1 MSKEIKKGSKGVI
14 VTEDN
19 DVCRLL
25 QFCPDIEGWPTSW
38 AGEEIDITPGREI
51 VEFLKPFLLYLLT
64 TKLSPKTLRRYRD
77 HMWQLGGEVIGSLND
92 DPSLRRKPVE
102 KVIFDL
108 LEEEGG
114 PLIWP
119 QITEQQQDAFDASC
133 RRLYRFLQ
141 TVIDKDKI
149 ILKN

>member
-1 MSKEIKKGSKGVI
+1 MSKEIKKGSKAVI

-19 DVCRLL
+19 DACRLL
-25 QFCPDIEGWPTSW
+25 QFCPDIDSWPRSW

-64 TKLSPKTLRRYRD
+64 TKLAPKTLRRHRD
-77 HMWQLGGEVIGSLND
+77 HMWMLGGEVIRSLND
-92 DPSLRRKPVE
+92 DPALRRKPVE
-102 KVIFDL
+102 KVAFDL

-119 QITEQQQDAFDASC
+119 QISEQQQVAFDASC
-133 RRLYRFLQ
+133 KKCYRFLQ
-141 TVIDKDKI
+141 ATFDKDKI
-149 ILKN
+149 P

>member
-1 MSKEIKKGSKGVI
+1 M
-14 VTEDN
+14 
-19 DVCRLL
+19 
-25 QFCPDIEGWPTSW
+25 
-38 AGEEIDITPGREI
+38 
-51 VEFLKPFLLYLLT
+51 
-64 TKLSPKTLRRYRD
+64 
-77 HMWQLGGEVIGSLND
+77 LGGEVIGSLND

-133 RRLYRFLQ
+133 RKLYRFLQ

>member
-1 MSKEIKKGSKGVI
+1 MSKEIKNGSKGVI

-19 DVCRLL
+19 DACRLL

-64 TKLSPKTLRRYRD
+64 TKLAPKTLGRYRD
-77 HMWQLGGEVIGSLND
+77 PMWMLGGEVIGSLND

-133 RRLYRFLQ
+133 RKLYRFLQ

>member
-1 MSKEIKKGSKGVI
+1 MSKEIKKGSKGGI

-19 DVCRLL
+19 DACRLL

-38 AGEEIDITPGREI
+38 AGEEIDLTPGREI

-64 TKLSPKTLRRYRD
+64 TKLAPKTLRRYRD
-77 HMWQLGGEVIGSLND
+77 HMWMLGGEVILSLND

-102 KVIFDL
+102 KVTFDL
-108 LEEEGG
+108 LGEEGS

-133 RRLYRFLQ
+133 RKLYRFLQ
-141 TVIDKDKI
+141 TAIDKDKI
-149 ILKN
+149 ILKK

>member
-19 DVCRLL
+19 DACRLL
-25 QFCPDIEGWPTSW
+25 QFCPDIDGWPKSW
-38 AGEEIDITPGREI
+38 AGEEIDIATGRKI

-64 TKLSPKTLRRYRD
+64 TKLAPKTLRRHRD
-77 HMWQLGGEVIGSLND
+77 HMWMLGGEVISRLNY
-92 DPSLRRKPVE
+92 DPTLRRKPVE
-102 KVIFDL
+102 EVTFDL

-119 QITEQQQDAFDASC
+119 KITEQQQDAFDTSC
-133 RRLYRFLQ
+133 RKLYRFLQ
-141 TVIDKDKI
+141 TAFDKDKI
-149 ILKN
+149 PN

>member
-1 MSKEIKKGSKGVI
+1 MAKETQKGSKAAI

-19 DVCRLL
+19 DACRLL
-25 QFCPDIEGWPTSW
+25 QFCPDIDGWPKSW
-38 AGEEIDITPGREI
+38 AGEEIDIVPGRKI

-64 TKLSPKTLRRYRD
+64 TKLAPKTLRRHRD
-77 HMWQLGGEVIGSLND
+77 HMWMLGGEVIRSLND

-102 KVIFDL
+102 KVTFDL

-119 QITEQQQDAFDASC
+119 QITEQQQNAFDASC
-133 RRLYRFLQ
+133 RKLYRFLQ
-141 TVIDKDKI
+141 TAFDKDKI
-149 ILKN
+149 PN

>member
-1 MSKEIKKGSKGVI
+1 MSKEKKGSKGGI

-19 DVCRLL
+19 DACRLL
-25 QFCPDIEGWPTSW
+25 QLCPDIEGWPTSW

-64 TKLSPKTLRRYRD
+64 TKLAPKTLRRYRD
-77 HMWQLGGEVIGSLND
+77 HIWMLGGEVILSLND
-92 DPSLRRKPVE
+92 DPSLRRQPVE
-102 KVIFDL
+102 KVTFDL

-133 RRLYRFLQ
+133 RKLYRFLQ
-141 TVIDKDKI
+141 AAIDKDKI
-149 ILKN
+149 ILKK

>member
-19 DVCRLL
+19 DACRLL
-25 QFCPDIEGWPTSW
+25 QFCPDIEDWPTSW
-38 AGEEIDITPGREI
+38 AGEEIDITPGRDV
-51 VEFLKPFLLYLLT
+51 VEFLKQFLLYLLT
-64 TKLSPKTLRRYRD
+64 TKLAPKTLRRYRD
-77 HMWQLGGEVIGSLND
+77 HMWMLGGEVIRSLND

-102 KVIFDL
+102 KVILDL

-133 RRLYRFLQ
+133 RKLYCFLQ
-141 TVIDKDKI
+141 TAIGKDKI